1 MKWQCKPET
10 TWWSWWAKA
19 PDRAYFINAVLCS
32 STSNGR
38 RSSPTMIPWWDS
50 PRVSKI
56 LMAFP
61 GFKHCSCQSWWRK
74 HTFLHG
80 NAEKNREFC
89 CSGPQWHPKI
99 HEGTDP
105 MLGMQHRL
113 LPQGKFYSCLMTRIS
128 PQPRLALKYLNRYPP
143 TIGFSPI
150 KTHLWT
156 CRFSAFFSW
165 QLSLHC
171 SPMPKRFSEADS
183 VFRLRGPAMKD
194 GTTKIIQRLFG
205 GMHPASLGEIVEYE
219 TTKTKSLPLLFFG
232 TEHVRLKTHM

>member
-1 MKWQCKPET
+1 MT
-10 TWWSWWAKA
+10 
-19 PDRAYFINAVLCS
+19 
-32 STSNGR
+32 
-38 RSSPTMIPWWDS
+38 PWWDS

-80 NAEKNREFC
+80 NAEKNVSFVVLDLNGTPRYMRELIPC
-89 CSGPQWHPKI
+89 WECSIDCYRRANSTHVSWLEFHHDVGVEIPEQ
-99 HEGTDP
+99 
-105 MLGMQHRL
+105 L
-113 LPQGKFYSCLMTRIS
+113 S
-128 PQPRLALKYLNRYPP
+128 P

-171 SPMPKRFSEADS
+171 SPMKRFSKQTAW
-183 VFRLRGPAMKD
+183 RLRGPAMKD
-194 GTTKIIQRLFG
+194 GTTKIIQRLWG
-205 GMHPASLGEIVEYE
+205 DAPSEPWWNSGIWNH
-219 TTKTKSLPLLFFG
+219 KDKKSPFLFFG